1 MGTTRLYHKQWKT
14 ILYIDLR
21 DVKTIEL
28 QIKEALRHS
37 FLESGNKVTHFTLE
51 HMKERFQRGVGYK
64 HILLSSLGYRKTN
77 YNEHNRIKRGWLNPI
92 GEVANILFGTLSS
105 KDAEYYNNEID
116 KLYANN
122 KRINTLI
129 ANETTIVR
137 SMLKNMNA
145 FDSKINNYV
154 EQLTNTTNDNLY
166 RLNKREIVLESLLQL
181 NEIISEH
188 NELISNLRNIV
199 VNGEQGKIDPLLVEP
214 RQLTQILKTIEQ
226 KYGSNRMI
234 FPITDEYAYRFLKS
248 ASINVFVLSSYKLC
262 FEIRFPILEEEIY
275 ILYQMVPIPQLTSDY
290 IYLLNT
296 IERYILI
303 EKNTRHFTYMSDTD
317 VTNCLNIFDIKI
329 CERHSPSF
337 TGNTPDPCIQK
348 ALHGLPASEEVC
360 PMHMIK
366 RSNSIWIQL
375 HSNSEW
381 IAMSYFPESLHI
393 TCEGVTKVKT
403 YHIQGV
409 NLVKIQPGCTGQ
421 TTTLT
426 LFPSNTV
433 QNTEETQLTLGFM
446 NVSLVYLNDS
456 VKAYARVPELTKE
469 LVKPQEIYEIS
480 RSLDEIVSEASGMS
494 LQTRSISRNE
504 STWMTVKGL
513 LVALTLVLTIYASF
527 KFKIWK
533 LCGLRPCTYNNCY
546 NTTMGGTH
554 KYTTAPQTV
563 TYSASA
569 NNHTLEE
576 EKNGEE
582 ETARIPIS
590 TNRRHKKPT
599 VRFQV
604 PPL

>member
-1 MGTTRLYHKQWKT
+1 MHLRASDAIIHGKEKVKKQYDKNIKPLLLEPGDWVWIKNQGRDRLGALVKPYLGPYQIKELQGDIKIRQHVFYSRFAIALLWQPGLTDEDRLTVTQLTNLPNIHFDPMGTTRLYHKQWKT

-317 VTNCLNIFDIKI
+317 VTN
-329 CERHSPSF
+329 
-337 TGNTPDPCIQK
+337 
-348 ALHGLPASEEVC
+348 
-360 PMHMIK
+360 
-366 RSNSIWIQL
+366 
-375 HSNSEW
+375 
-381 IAMSYFPESLHI
+381 
-393 TCEGVTKVKT
+393 
-403 YHIQGV
+403 
-409 NLVKIQPGCTGQ
+409 
-421 TTTLT
+421 
-426 LFPSNTV
+426 
-433 QNTEETQLTLGFM
+433 
-446 NVSLVYLNDS
+446 
-456 VKAYARVPELTKE
+456 
-469 LVKPQEIYEIS
+469 
-480 RSLDEIVSEASGMS
+480 
-494 LQTRSISRNE
+494 
-504 STWMTVKGL
+504 
-513 LVALTLVLTIYASF
+513 
-527 KFKIWK
+527 
-533 LCGLRPCTYNNCY
+533 
-546 NTTMGGTH
+546 
-554 KYTTAPQTV
+554 
-563 TYSASA
+563 
-569 NNHTLEE
+569 
-576 EKNGEE
+576 
-582 ETARIPIS
+582 
-590 TNRRHKKPT
+590 
-599 VRFQV
+599 
-604 PPL
+604 